1 MDGVVCAEAEGFV
14 FVAKGSDFGV
24 VSGVKL
30 DVETVGI
37 GTEGPVS
44 GLFAGSGIGF
54 GAASQYGTLVGVVCA
69 EAEGFVF
76 VAKGSDFGVVSGV
89 GTACGTVV
97 IGTTWVWHL

>member
-1 MDGVVCAEAEGFV
+1 M
-14 FVAKGSDFGV
+14 FVAV
-24 VSGVKL
+24 VFETCERLVMEERDVTIDSFTEVK
-30 DVETVGI
+30 
-37 GTEGPVS
+37 
-44 GLFAGSGIGF
+44 IGF